1 MKNIYSIIFIL
12 ASLFTTTSSA
22 ANLKIL
28 VSINPIYSLVKNIT
42 NGLSDT
48 SLLINAQSSPH
59 NYQLKPSDIKKI
71 QDADIIIIVDDEF
84 EIFLAKYL
92 SKTSLKAKVIRLIH
106 IPSLITLPS
115 RNIKVLNIDQPENK
129 KEETDSHEKH
139 LHEHHHHENSNHNH
153 KHHDHEHH
161 HKAHN
166 IDLHIW
172 TDTLNAQILV
182 QELATIL
189 GEYDLKNKNQYS
201 TNAHKTIK
209 KLHALDMEIAKILT
223 KGIQNQPFIVF
234 HDAYQYLEKRYN
246 LKNAGSIAGNN
257 FIYGSKTMKNLKN
270 NIEKNGIKCI
280 FAEPQFSDY
289 FMKKVAKNT
298 GTNVGYL
305 DIEGGNFRESIKPEE
320 LYFFMMKQNAK
331 NIYDCLSLKNEK
343 SYLGKLIDKID
354 VSP

>member
-1 MKNIYSIIFIL
+1 MKKIFSIIFIL
-12 ASLFTTTSSA
+12 ASLFTTISSA
-22 ANLKIL
+22 ANLKVV

-42 NGLSDT
+42 NDLNET
-48 SLLINAQSSPH
+48 SLLISAQSSPH

-71 QDADIIIIVDDEF
+71 QDADLIIIVDDEF

-92 SKTSLKAKVIRLIH
+92 SKTSLKAKVVRLMH
-106 IPSLITLPS
+106 LPSLITLPS
-115 RNIKVLNIDQPENK
+115 RNIKVLNLEQPTN
-129 KEETDSHEKH
+129 KEETDNHEDH
-139 LHEHHHHENSNHNH
+139 LHE
-153 KHHDHEHH
+153 HEHH

-172 TDTLNAQILV
+172 TDALNAQILV

-189 GEYDLKNKNQYS
+189 GKYDPKNKNQYY

-209 KLHALDMEIAKILT
+209 KLHTLDMEIAKILN
-223 KGIQNQPFIVF
+223 KDIQNQPFIVF

-257 FIYGSKTMKNLKN
+257 FIYGPKTMKNLKN

-298 GTNVGYL
+298 GTNVSYL
-305 DIEGGNFRESIKPEE
+305 DIEGGNFGESIKPEE
-320 LYFFMMKQNAK
+320 LYFFMMKQNAT
-331 NIYDCLSLKNEK
+331 NIYNCLSLKSKK
-343 SYLGKLIDKID
+343 SYLGKLMDKID

>member
-1 MKNIYSIIFIL
+1 MKKISIVIFTL
-12 ASLFTTTSSA
+12 ASLITQISSA
-22 ANLKIL
+22 ANLKVL

-42 NGLSDT
+42 HGLSDT
-48 SLLINAQSSPH
+48 SLLISAQSSPH

-71 QDADIIIIVDDEF
+71 QGADVIIIVDDEF

-92 SKTSLKAKVIRLIH
+92 SKASLKAKVIRLIH
-106 IPSLITLPS
+106 LPSLITLPS
-115 RNIKVLNIDQPENK
+115 RNIKVLNLDQPTN
-129 KEETDSHEKH
+129 KEETDNHEDH
-139 LHEHHHHENSNHNH
+139 LHEHHHD
-153 KHHDHEHH
+153 HDHD

-189 GEYDLKNKNQYS
+189 GEYDAKNKNQYA
-201 TNAHKTIK
+201 TNAHKTIE
-209 KLHALDMEIAKILT
+209 KLHSLDLEIAKILN
-223 KGIQNQPFIVF
+223 KEVQDQPFIVF

-246 LKNAGSIAGNN
+246 LQNAGSIAGNN

-305 DIEGGNFRESIKPEE
+305 DIEGGNFGESIKPEE
-320 LYFFMMKQNAK
+320 LYFFMMKQNAI
-331 NIYDCLSLKNEK
+331 NIHDCLSSKNEK
-343 SYLGKLIDKID
+343 SYLGKLMDKID